1 MIAILGGIAG
11 GLGLFFMGAKLLS
24 EHLRLLTNRRLR
36 MSAARWTK
44 SRWTGFA
51 WGALAGAVAQAM
63 PALIFIAVSMLRSG
77 LLSVRRAFPILLGG
91 NVGGACLLL
100 IVTLDAELI
109 VLYVLGVSQF
119 VGLIATRNRANRY
132 QTMAVVLFGMGMM
145 VLGFVLLTDSVAPLA
160 AYPWFKEAVVWAGGS
175 LLLCLLGGL
184 LLCTVVQSSGVVTV
198 SGISLAAA
206 GLLSVEQ
213 ALMINCGACL
223 GSSLSLYLLT
233 LNLTGRSRQV
243 AMYQV
248 LYNCVLNAIFVP
260 LIYLEAYSGVPL
272 LKAAALSSGL
282 PLAQVLAIF
291 AILFEVITSLF
302 QLLFLGL
309 AARLVERWWPTTEEE
324 MLLKPKFIHDDALED
339 ANTSLM
345 LVDLEQRRMLEILS
359 RCLDTV
365 RQGTDLATLREVS
378 KEMMNRIEEF
388 LDDLAANYPDQ
399 GVDDHIS
406 MLTRQQLL
414 FWLNER
420 LLELCDVL
428 QTIPPESDLDAWRT
442 GLVEGIDAVLLALHG
457 MLSTDEEE
465 HWASTTQLMSDRS
478 ELMRRTRNLYLGDD
492 SSLDTAERASVLRLT
507 SITEHVFLLLS
518 RLAHEYQQLATSET
532 PESKKSADGK
542 ALLAAG
548 AENDGQ

>member
-51 WGALAGAVAQAM
+51 WGALGGAVAQAM
-63 PALIFIAVSMLRSG
+63 PALILIAVSMLRSG

-119 VGLIATRNRANRY
+119 IGLIATKNRANRY

-145 VLGFVLLTDSVAPLA
+145 VLGFVLLKDSVAPLA

-198 SGISLAAA
+198 SGISLAVA

-233 LNLTGRSRQV
+233 LNLKGRSRQV

-260 LIYLEAYSGVPL
+260 LIYLEAYAGVPL
-272 LKAAALSSGL
+272 LKAAALSSDL
-282 PLAQVLAIF
+282 PLAQVLALF
-291 AILFEVITSLF
+291 AILFEVTTSLF

-309 AARLVERWWPTTEEE
+309 AARLVERWWPTTEAE
-324 MLLKPKFIHDDALED
+324 MLLKPKFIHDGALED

-345 LVDLEQRRMLEILS
+345 LVDLEQRRMLQILS

-420 LLELCDVL
+420 ILELCEVL

-492 SSLDTAERASVLRLT
+492 SNLDAAERAGVLRLT

-532 PESKKSADGK
+532 PESKKSAARK
-542 ALLAAG
+542 TLLGTGAG
-548 AENDGQ
+548 NGR

>member
-11 GLGLFFMGAKLLS
+11 GLGLFFMGVKLLS
-24 EHLRLLTNRRLR
+24 EHLKALTNRRLR

-63 PALIFIAVSMLRSG
+63 PALTLIAVSMLRSG
-77 LLSVRRAFPILLGG
+77 LLSVRRAFPILLGA
-91 NVGGACLLL
+91 NAGGALLL
-100 IVTLDAELI
+100 LVVTLDAELI
-109 VLYVLGVSQF
+109 VLYVLGISQLI
-119 VGLIATRNRANRY
+119 GLLSTKSRANRY
-132 QTMAVVLFGMGMM
+132 QSMAVALFGMGMM
-145 VLGFVLLTDSVAPLA
+145 VLGFVLLKDSVAPLA
-160 AYPWFKEAVVWAGGS
+160 AYPWFEEAVVWAGGS
-175 LLLCLLGGL
+175 LFLCLMGGL
-184 LLCTVVQSSGVVTV
+184 LLCTVVQSTGVVTV

-206 GLLSVEQ
+206 GLLSIEQ
-213 ALMINCGACL
+213 ALMIHCGACL

-233 LNLTGRSRQV
+233 LNLAGRSRQV

-260 LIYLEAYSGVPL
+260 LLCIEAYWGVPL
-272 LKAAALSSGL
+272 LKAAVLSIDL

-291 AILFEVITSLF
+291 LILFEVTTSLF

-309 AARLVERWWPTTEEE
+309 AERLVERWWPTTEAE
-324 MLLKPKFIHDDALED
+324 MLLKPKFIHDRALED
-339 ANTSLM
+339 ANTSLV
-345 LVDLEQRRMLEILS
+345 LADLEQRRMLEILS

-378 KEMMNRIEEF
+378 KEMMTRIEEF
-388 LDDLAANYPDQ
+388 LDDLATDYPDQ

-414 FWLNER
+414 LWLNER

-428 QTIPPESDLDAWRT
+428 QTIPPESDLDPWRT

-465 HWASTTQLMSDRS
+465 HWASTAQLLSDRS
-478 ELMRRTRNLYLGDD
+478 DLMRRTRDLYLGDD
-492 SSLDTAERASVLRLT
+492 SDLNTAERASVLRLT
-507 SITEHVFLLLS
+507 SITEHIFLLLS
-518 RLAHEYQQLATSET
+518 RLAHEYQHVATSET
-532 PESKKSADGK
+532 PESKKSAAGK
-542 ALLAAG
+542 ALLVAG
-548 AENDGQ
+548 NGQ

>member
-11 GLGLFFMGAKLLS
+11 GLGLFSMGAKLLS

-36 MSAARWTK
+36 MSAARWTR

-119 VGLIATRNRANRY
+119 IGLIATKNRANRY

-206 GLLSVEQ
+206 GLLSIEQ

-272 LKAAALSSGL
+272 LKAAALSSNL

-309 AARLVERWWPTTEEE
+309 AARLVERWWPTTEAE

-365 RQGTDLATLREVS
+365 RQGTDLTTLREVS
-378 KEMMNRIEEF
+378 KEMMTRIEEF

-457 MLSTDEEE
+457 MLSTDDEK

-518 RLAHEYQQLATSET
+518 RLAYEYQQPATSET
-532 PESKKSADGK
+532 PESKKSAAGK
-542 ALLAAG
+542 TLLGTGAG
-548 AENDGQ
+548 NDR

>member
-1 MIAILGGIAG
+1 MIAILGGIVG

-160 AYPWFKEAVVWAGGS
+160 DYPWFQEAVVWAGGS

-184 LLCTVVQSSGVVTV
+184 LLCTVVQSSGVVVV

-213 ALMINCGACL
+213 VLMINCGACL

-272 LKAAALSSGL
+272 LKAAALSSDL

-291 AILFEVITSLF
+291 AILFEVVTSLF

-345 LVDLEQRRMLEILS
+345 LVDLEQRRMLQILS

-365 RQGTDLATLREVS
+365 RQGTDLTTLREVS
-378 KEMMNRIEEF
+378 KEMMTRIEEF
-388 LDDLAANYPDQ
+388 LADLAANYPDR
-399 GVDDHIS
+399 GVDDHVS

-457 MLSTDEEE
+457 MLSTDDEK

-507 SITEHVFLLLS
+507 SITEHVFLLLA
-518 RLAHEYQQLATSET
+518 RLAYEYQQPATSET
-532 PESKKSADGK
+532 PESKKSAAGK
-542 ALLAAG
+542 TLLGTGAG
-548 AENDGQ
+548 NDR